1 MLIKNLIT
9 ILSAKEENI
18 EEKKINKEVK
28 SIGYHIDDVVNNV
41 DDGLVFFAYKG
52 NNFDSTD
59 KAIELYLA
67 KKISVIVTDRTLPK
81 NISHIVVDDV
91 RTALTLASIAF
102 FENKL
107 DRLKKVA
114 ITGTNGKTTTSILI
128 GAILSYAKNKIVTIG
143 TNGIFI
149 DKEVFDNNTTTPSGY
164 DFVKYASLGVDAG
177 CSYLVSEVSS
187 HALDQNRLKGV
198 SFDVAVFTNLTGDH
212 LDYHK
217 DMDNYFDAKS
227 KLFEDNYSDIKVI
240 NITSKYGEKLLAKL
254 DRSKCVTYAVGKEAD
269 VYCIDYKISIDGLDA
284 TIFIHGVEY
293 NIKSKL
299 IGEYNLENILASIAA
314 AKSLSIDD
322 EIIIKGIETL
332 EAIDGRL
339 QRVQAKDF
347 TVFVDYAHT
356 DDALENV
363 LNTIGSIAT
372 RRIITVFGCGGDRDK
387 SKRTRMAKVAERL
400 SSVVIV
406 TSDNPR
412 SEEPMNIIED
422 MLSESTDRSSFIIEV
437 NRTSAIKKAI
447 LLADKGDII
456 LIAGKGHEK
465 YQIIKG
471 EKMIFD
477 DTEEALMY
485 LKEFNK

>member
-1 MLIKNLIT
+1 MLIKKI
-9 ILSAKEENI
+9 IKVLSAKEEHI
-18 EEKKINKEVK
+18 EEKVLDMEVK
-28 SIGYHIDDVVNNV
+28 NISHNIDDVINNV

-52 NNFDSTD
+52 NSFNSID
-59 KAIELYLA
+59 KAVELYLD
-67 KKISVIVTDRTLPK
+67 KKISVIVTDKVLDK

-102 FENKL
+102 FGNKL

-128 GAILSYAKNKIVTIG
+128 GSILTYAKNKIVTIG

-149 DKEVFDNNTTTPSGY
+149 DKEVYDNNNTTPSGY
-164 DFVKYASLGVDAG
+164 DFVRYASLGADAG

-187 HALDQNRLKGV
+187 HALDQNRLNGIK
-198 SFDVAVFTNLTGDH
+198 FDVAIFTNLTGDH

-217 DMDNYFDAKS
+217 NMDNYFDAKAR
-227 KLFEDNYSDIKVI
+227 LFTDNYSDIKVI
-240 NITSKYGEKLLAKL
+240 NTTSKYGEKLLAMQ
-254 DRSKCVTYAVGKEAD
+254 DRSKCITYAVGKEAD
-269 VYCIDYKISIDGLDA
+269 IYSVDYKISVDGLDA

-293 NIKSKL
+293 NIKSRL

-314 AKSLSIDD
+314 TKSLSIDD
-322 EIIIKGIETL
+322 ESIIKGIEAL
-332 EAIDGRL
+332 DKIDGRL

-347 TVFVDYAHT
+347 TIFVDYAHT

-363 LNTIGSIAT
+363 LNAIGSIAT
-372 RRIITVFGCGGDRDK
+372 RRIITVFGCGGDRDR
-387 SKRTRMAKVAERL
+387 SKRSRMAKVAERL
-400 SSVVIV
+400 SSIVIV

-412 SEEPMNIIED
+412 SEEPMSIIED
-422 MLSESTDRSSFIIEV
+422 ILSESSDRSSFIIEI

-447 LLADKGDII
+447 LLADKDDII

-465 YQIIKG
+465 YQIING

-477 DTEEALMY
+477 DVEETIMY
-485 LKEFNK
+485 LKEFQK